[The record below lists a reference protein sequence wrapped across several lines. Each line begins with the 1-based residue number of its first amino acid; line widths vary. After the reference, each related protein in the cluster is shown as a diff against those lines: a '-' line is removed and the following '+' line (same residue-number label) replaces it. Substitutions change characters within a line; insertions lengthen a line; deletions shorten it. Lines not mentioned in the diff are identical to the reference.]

1 MKRLL
6 TVFLACLTFGSALAF
21 TSCGDGSSQS
31 ENPTTAP
38 TESTTAETKPAEK
51 KTSNELKKYEKSFVE
66 GDSPVYGVWKL
77 SNLDY
82 MYIIFRNDKL
92 AELAMGSEGYFS
104 KYKLDEKAGTLT
116 VQLLPGSI
124 DGEYN
129 YEFSEDYAELYLTL
143 DGETLTLIKEKKY
156 TMIPSAPE
164 NPVIDENLLGW
175 WENADGMTYYFG
187 EDGLMYN
194 NAIARETYYTYSA
207 ENKKITA
214 VYNYGGDMDETLSY
228 QLKDEKL
235 IVDGDE
241 YTRK

>member
-1 MKRLL
+1 MKKSFYI
-6 TVFLACLTFGSALAF
+6 FLACLAVGSALVFA
-21 TSCGDGSSQS
+21 SCGGGNNPS
-31 ENPTTAP
+31 ETPTTAP

-51 KTSNELKKYEKSFVE
+51 KTSNELKKYEKSFIK
-66 GDSPVYGVWKL
+66 GKNPVYGVWKL

-82 MYIIFRNDKL
+82 MYIIFRNDNL

-104 KYKLDEKAGTLT
+104 KYKIDKKAGTLT

-124 DGEYN
+124 DGIYN
-129 YEFSEDYAELYLTL
+129 YEFSEDGSELYLTL

-156 TMIPSAPE
+156 TMIPAAPKK
-164 NPVIDENLLGW
+164 PVIDAELLGW

-207 ENKKITA
+207 ENNKITA
-214 VYNYGGDMDETLSY
+214 VYNYGGDMDENLTY
-228 QLKDEKL
+228 KIKEDKL
-235 IVDGDE
+235 IIDGDK
-241 YTRK
+241 YSRK